1 MMLHAA
7 SPAMIAC
14 ITFKNRRRD
23 RQGREFTQM
32 FNTLK
37 HASTRRALLAAT
49 LFATATG
56 AFAQAPTEAQKS
68 AIRSACRSDFMAHCA
83 SVTPGGAEAYQCLQK
98 NMSSLSS
105 GCQTAVRAVEP
116 AAAPKT
122 EAAPAKSEPAKTEAA
137 PPPGRSR
144 RRSRSESGGVKAA
157 EQHAD
162 CRGQERVPRR
172 LSQGVRQRAAGRRP
186 RPRMPRE
193 EQGQGFAGLRE
204 GGERRNRWRQRCC
217 DSSTCGRSSCGSSTG
232 GGAGRDRSAPATAA
246 RRTVHR
252 ALGLR
257 CRHPHALRR
266 RRAGRGPHRAMHLQ
280 QCRVT
285 VARLQG
291 SAGAI
296 RGAISGA
303 GLRAKRATTIG
314 RARMNFR
321 APAATNPLQVTDFDH
336 DKTGRKTC
344 VHFCLLLP
352 RSRLRRE
359 HDL

>member
-14 ITFKNRRRD
+14 ITFKNCRRD

-122 EAAPAKSEPAKTEAA
+122 EAAPAKSDPAKTEAA
-137 PPPGRSR
+137 PAAGAKPAAAAAPKAAASKQPSSTQIAAVKSACRADYPKVCASVPPGGAPALECLEKNKAKVSPACEKAV
-144 RRSRSESGGVKAA
+144 SAATGGGGAA
-157 EQHAD
+157 ATVAPA
-162 CRGQERVPRR
+162 G
-172 LSQGVRQRAAGRRP
+172 AAPPAAAPAAAPAVIVLRP
-186 RPRMPRE
+186 LRPRE
-193 EQGQGFAGLRE
+193 ELVIVRSACGADIRTLCAGVAP
-204 GGERRNRWRQRCC
+204 
-217 DSSTCGRSSCGSSTG
+217 G
-232 GGAGRDRSAPATAA
+232 GGRIVQCISSNAASLSPACKEVLAPFAA
-246 RRTVHR
+246 R
-252 ALGLR
+252 
-257 CRHPHALRR
+257 
-266 RRAGRGPHRAMHLQ
+266 
-280 QCRVT
+280 
-285 VARLQG
+285 
-291 SAGAI
+291 
-296 RGAISGA
+296 
-303 GLRAKRATTIG
+303 
-314 RARMNFR
+314 
-321 APAATNPLQVTDFDH
+321 
-336 DKTGRKTC
+336 
-344 VHFCLLLP
+344 
-352 RSRLRRE
+352 
-359 HDL
+359 